1 MMMKNKKTV
10 FSKLRIFPKTFLSMS
25 LVFLVLI
32 LIVHGLIYVLMN
44 QTYAA
49 EKQLLAEKNLEELR
63 VRISEKPAD
72 QIREICE
79 KFAIQ
84 KNVNLNLK
92 IDGKVQHLQGFSE
105 ADIVTEDLLGSD
117 TVPLINN
124 EQLGS
129 ILVSKLEV
137 KDAKGEKVL
146 VQMLS
151 NVESLNEARNAT
163 LKILPLSFSISM
175 LMALVFSYFY
185 TRLFVKPIERMA
197 KATRRMQKMEE
208 VYCEERR
215 NDEIGEL
222 ARDVNELYMNLKM
235 TIEKLE
241 SEKEL
246 ISKLERE
253 KVDLVRSASHELKT
267 PLSSLHIMLE
277 NILIGTVK
285 PKNYKEKIE
294 DSLLIVEKMSKM
306 IQDILNADIVKRG
319 GEDKEIDVKKVIL
332 EELKEYELI
341 AKTRNLQ
348 FEKRITDFKIK
359 TNDAAMREVLSNLIS
374 NAVRYAEVGSTIV
387 VKCEHGKFS
396 IWNQGARIAKD
407 QILDLFNPFY
417 RMDRE
422 GEGSGMGLYFV
433 KNILTELGFKF
444 RLAAYK
450 NGMRFEI
457 WFK

>member
-1 MMMKNKKTV
+1 
-10 FSKLRIFPKTFLSMS
+10 MS
-25 LVFLVLI
+25 LVFLILI

-117 TVPLINN
+117 TVPLVNN

-137 KDAKGEKVL
+137 KDAKGGKVL

-163 LKILPLSFSISM
+163 LKILPLSFSVSM

-185 TRLFVKPIERMA
+185 TRIFVKPIERMA

-222 ARDVNELYMNLKM
+222 ARDVNELYMNLKI

-277 NILIGTVK
+277 NMLIGTVK

-319 GEDKEIDVKKVIL
+319 GKDKEIDVKKVIL

-348 FEKRITDFKIK
+348 FEEKIDDFKIK
-359 TNDAAMREVLSNLIS
+359 TNDVAMREVLSNLIS
-374 NAVRYAEVGSTIV
+374 NAVKYAEVGSTIV
-387 VKCEHGKFS
+387 VKCERGKFS
-396 IWNQGARIAKD
+396 IWNQGERIAED

-417 RMDRE
+417 RMDGE
-422 GEGSGMGLYFV
+422 GDGSGMGLYFV
-433 KNILTELGFKF
+433 KNILTGLGFKF

-457 WFK
+457 WLK

>member
-1 MMMKNKKTV
+1 M
-10 FSKLRIFPKTFLSMS
+10 
-25 LVFLVLI
+25 
-32 LIVHGLIYVLMN
+32 
-44 QTYAA
+44 
-49 EKQLLAEKNLEELR
+49 LAEKNLEELR

-105 ADIVTEDLLGSD
+105 ADIVTEDLLEND
-117 TVPLINN
+117 TVPLVNN

-137 KDAKGEKVL
+137 KDAKGGKVL

-163 LKILPLSFSISM
+163 LKILPLSFSVSM
-175 LMALVFSYFY
+175 LMALVFS

-197 KATRRMQKMEE
+197 KTTRRMQKMEE

-222 ARDVNELYMNLKM
+222 ARDVNELYMNLKI

-277 NILIGTVK
+277 NMLIGTVK

-306 IQDILNADIVKRG
+306 IQDILNADIVERG
-319 GEDKEIDVKKVIL
+319 DEDKEINVKKVIL

-348 FEKRITDFKIK
+348 FEEKIDDFKIK
-359 TNDAAMREVLSNLIS
+359 TNDVAMREVLSNLIS
-374 NAVRYAEVGSTIV
+374 NAVKYAEVGSTIV
-387 VKCEHGKFS
+387 VKCERGKFS
-396 IWNQGARIAKD
+396 IWNQGERIAED

-417 RMDRE
+417 RIDGE

>member
-25 LVFLVLI
+25 LVFLILI

-117 TVPLINN
+117 TVPLVNN

-137 KDAKGEKVL
+137 KDAKGGKVL

-163 LKILPLSFSISM
+163 LKILPLSFSVSM

-197 KATRRMQKMEE
+197 KTTRRMQKMEE

-222 ARDVNELYMNLKM
+222 ARDVNELYMNLKI

-267 PLSSLHIMLE
+267 PLSRFL
-277 NILIGTVK
+277 
-285 PKNYKEKIE
+285 P
-294 DSLLIVEKMSKM
+294 LLQASPSPT
-306 IQDILNADIVKRG
+306 L
-319 GEDKEIDVKKVIL
+319 L
-332 EELKEYELI
+332 PLP
-341 AKTRNLQ
+341 
-348 FEKRITDFKIK
+348 
-359 TNDAAMREVLSNLIS
+359 IS
-374 NAVRYAEVGSTIV
+374 RS
-387 VKCEHGKFS
+387 
-396 IWNQGARIAKD
+396 
-407 QILDLFNPFY
+407 
-417 RMDRE
+417 
-422 GEGSGMGLYFV
+422 
-433 KNILTELGFKF
+433 
-444 RLAAYK
+444 
-450 NGMRFEI
+450 
-457 WFK
+457 

>member
-1 MMMKNKKTV
+1 
-10 FSKLRIFPKTFLSMS
+10 
-25 LVFLVLI
+25 
-32 LIVHGLIYVLMN
+32 MN

-105 ADIVTEDLLGSD
+105 ADIVTEDLLRSD
-117 TVPLINN
+117 TVPLVNN
-124 EQLGS
+124 GQLGS

-137 KDAKGEKVL
+137 KDARGGKVL

-163 LKILPLSFSISM
+163 LKILPLSFSVSM
-175 LMALVFSYFY
+175 LMALAFSYFY

-215 NDEIGEL
+215 DDEIGEL

-277 NILIGTVK
+277 NMLIGTVK

-348 FEKRITDFKIK
+348 FEKKIDDFKIK
-359 TNDAAMREVLSNLIS
+359 TNDVAMREVLSNLIS
-374 NAVRYAEVGSTIV
+374 NAVKYAEAGSTIV
-387 VKCEHGKFS
+387 VKCERGKFS
-396 IWNQGARIAKD
+396 IWNQGERIAED
-407 QILDLFNPFY
+407 QILDLFNHFY
-417 RMDRE
+417 RIDEE

-444 RLAAYK
+444 RLAVYK